1 MKVAC
6 VNGTPYRALC
16 RALLGALLAAVSLP
30 VTAQAVDAAAEPRA
44 DALRRDSTPIGDN
57 ARSVA
62 PMPSL
67 APMIKRV
74 SPAVI
79 SIGIQGAVREQGRNP
94 LLDDPFFRRF
104 FNVPPDSG
112 ARERPFQS
120 AGSGVIV
127 DGKQG
132 YIITNAHVVENARE
146 ITVTLSDQRQFA
158 AKVIGSDP
166 RTDIAVIQIKS
177 GSLAQVVL
185 GDSDRLEP
193 GDYVAAIGNPFGLQQ
208 SVSYGIVSALGR
220 SGMNPDGFESLIQTD
235 ASINPGNSGGALVN
249 LRGELVGINN
259 MILSGSG
266 GNIGIG
272 FAIPVNMA
280 RSVMDQL
287 IKYGSVK
294 RGQLGVTI
302 APVTPDIAEA
312 LGISTAGGA
321 LVTQV
326 LKDSAAARAG
336 IRAGDVVTAI
346 NGRSVKSAA
355 EFRNAI
361 GLLRVGDKVEL
372 SLLRDGESRKLTA
385 EVADPAVQTP
395 AAAEGNDKNVP
406 EGGQHRALEGAQ
418 LEDGPG
424 SSSGDN
430 RGNGAGVLVRA
441 VAAGSPAA
449 NAGLRANDLIVAA
462 NGTRITNR
470 SDLSN
475 AWRATSNRGG
485 STLVLQVRRAGETT
499 IILLR

>member
-1 MKVAC
+1 MQR
-6 VNGTPYRALC
+6 PS
-16 RALLGALLAAVSLP
+16 ALLALLLTSFAGLLGLAPGAV
-30 VTAQAVDAAAEPRA
+30 AQNRPA
-44 DALRRDSTPIGDN
+44 DRPADRE
-57 ARSVA
+57 VA

-74 SPAVI
+74 SPAVV
-79 SIGIQGAVREQGRNP
+79 SIGIRGAVREQQRNP

-127 DGKQG
+127 DARRG

-146 ITVTLSDQRQFA
+146 ITVTLFDEREFP
-158 AKVIGSDP
+158 AKLVGSDP
-166 RTDIAVIQIKS
+166 RTDIAVVQIEAPGLTQIS
-177 GSLAQVVL
+177 L

-193 GDYVAAIGNPFGLQQ
+193 GDYVAAIGNPFGLQH

-280 RSVMDQL
+280 QSVMDQL
-287 IKYGSVK
+287 IRFGSVK
-294 RGQLGVTI
+294 RGQIGVTL
-302 APVTPDIAEA
+302 APVTADIAQA
-312 LGISTAGGA
+312 LGLAAPNGA

-326 LKDSAAARAG
+326 ARESAAARAG
-336 IRAGDVVTAI
+336 LRAGDVVTGV
-346 NGRSVKSAA
+346 NGKAVRSVA

-361 GLLRVGDKVEL
+361 GLMRVGDRAEIA
-372 SLLRDGESRKLTA
+372 LLREGKPVKVSAVVT
-385 EVADPAVQTP
+385 DPAANGGTAQP
-395 AAAEGNDKNVP
+395 APGAAGAAP
-406 EGGQHRALEGAQ
+406 TGALHRGLQGAQ
-418 LEDGPG
+418 LEDQPG
-424 SSSGDN
+424 GGVAV
-430 RGNGAGVLVRA
+430 RGVTAGTP
-441 VAAGSPAA
+441 AAG
-449 NAGLRANDLIVAA
+449 AGLRAGDVIIAA
-462 NGTRITNR
+462 NGAPIARR
-470 SDLSN
+470 ADLVTAS
-475 AWRATSNRGG
+475 AAAATRGG
-485 STLVLQVRRAGETT
+485 TLVLQVRRNGETT
-499 IILLR
+499 IVLLR

>member
-1 MKVAC
+1 MQHPNPARSEPSRVR
-6 VNGTPYRALC
+6 PF
-16 RALLGALLAAVSLP
+16 AAVALACLSILAP
-30 VTAQAVDAAAEPRA
+30 FAQAQPVEAVDP
-44 DALRRDSTPIGDN
+44 

-74 SPAVI
+74 SPAVV
-79 SIGIQGAVREQGRNP
+79 SIGIQGTVRQQGQRNP
-94 LLDDPFFRRF
+94 LFDDPFFRRF

-112 ARERPFQS
+112 VRERPFQS

-127 DGKQG
+127 DAKQG

-146 ITVTLSDQRQFA
+146 ITVTLSDQRELP
-158 AKVIGSDP
+158 AKVVGSDP
-166 RTDIAVIQIKS
+166 RTDIAVIQVKATGLS
-177 GSLAQVVL
+177 PVVF

-302 APVTPDIAEA
+302 APITPDIADA
-312 LGISTAGGA
+312 LGISAASGA

-326 LKDSAAARAG
+326 VKDSAAARAG
-336 IRAGDVVTAI
+336 IKAGDVVTAI
-346 NGRSVKSAA
+346 NGRTVKSAA

-372 SLLRDGESRKLTA
+372 ALLRDGQARKLTA
-385 EVADPAVQTP
+385 EVADPAATSP
-395 AAAEGNDKNVP
+395 AGEDASAAAVP
-406 EGGQHRALEGAQ
+406 EGSQHRALEGAQ
-418 LEDGPG
+418 LEDLVGNTGPG
-424 SSSGDN
+424 VIV
-430 RGNGAGVLVRA
+430 RG
-441 VAAGSPAA
+441 VAPSSPAA
-449 NAGLRANDLIVAA
+449 AAGLRAGDVIIAA
-462 NGTRITNR
+462 NGARVATR
-470 SDLSN
+470 DELSK
-475 AWRATSNRGG
+475 AWRAAASRGG
-485 STLVLQVRRAGETT
+485 NTLVLQVRRAGETS
-499 IILLR
+499 ILLLR